1 MSDQAIINE
10 VGLRDGLQNQPVTV
24 DTDTK
29 AQLARLLVDAGM
41 RYLEPVSFVSPKAIP
56 QMADAAALTPLLPR
70 EEGLHYT
77 ALVPNLKGYQ
87 LARDAGYPTV
97 ALVLSTTDTFNQR
110 NLNMSLEQAA
120 QSCEAI
126 IAAAKEDGIATRT
139 YIAGSFACPYDG
151 PMPVTLPQK
160 LAARMFAA
168 GSDEVAIADTIGAGN
183 PQQMKDIMAPLI
195 REFGA
200 EKFYVHLHDT
210 RGLAAAIAWAAA
222 DLGVRRFDASV
233 GGLGGCP
240 FAPGATGNMAT
251 EDLVYLLESAGL
263 KTGIDVEKLR
273 AAVALAQQATQRP
286 LGGRIL
292 SWMESQENQGKTPC
306 LW

>member
-1 MSDQAIINE
+1 MSDTVIVNE

-29 AQLARLLVDAGM
+29 ARLARLLVDAGV

-56 QMADAAALTPLLPR
+56 QMADAAALTPRLPAG
-70 EEGLHYT
+70 EGLHYT

-87 LARDAGYPTV
+87 LARDAGYRTV

-110 NLNMSLEQAA
+110 NLNMTLEQAA
-120 QSCEAI
+120 ASCESI
-126 IAAAKEDGIATRT
+126 IAAAREDGVVTRT
-139 YIAGSFACPYDG
+139 YISGAFACPYDG
-151 PMPVTLPQK
+151 PVPVSLPQQ
-160 LAARMFAA
+160 LTGRMFAA

-183 PQQMKDIMAPLI
+183 PKQMKDIMTPLI
-195 REFGA
+195 REYGA
-200 EKFYVHLHDT
+200 NKFFVHLHDT
-210 RGLAAAIAWAAA
+210 RGLAAAMAWEAA

-251 EDLVYLLESAGL
+251 EDLVYLLESCGL
-263 KTGIDVEKLR
+263 KTGIDIQGLR
-273 AAVALAQQATQRP
+273 EVVALAAEATQRP

-292 SWMESQENQGKTPC
+292 EWMASQEKRGKTPC